1 MLGYGSYAVSFHQ
14 WCTVCMCQEISV
26 ILKGEFVLVLS
37 NDNTRATFVHLV
49 SYRVV
54 ESFKDAFGIVFPYLC
69 RNQRVLWVNLEA
81 IVSDSVEQFTCCA
94 NKWDGVDISKR
105 LSVLKALP
113 YNLSHVLE
121 FVGFLFFANKQQCC
135 SCYLTVNSQASSIKE
150 DFVTPCVTVMSI
162 QGDNALCNPHEQV
175 LLLSCQGLL

>member
-1 MLGYGSYAVSFHQ
+1 
-14 WCTVCMCQEISV
+14 MCQEISV

-37 NDNTRATFVHLV
+37 NDNTRATFVHLM

-113 YNLSHVLE
+113 YNLSHVLD

-135 SCYLTVNSQASSIKE
+135 SCYLTVNSQAGSIKE